1 MLSRAFC
8 KFPITLVFLVTIF
21 IGSKAEANFLTN
33 PGNDIDEA
41 IRARVMS
48 FYGKAPLSFEA
59 NRGQAGGR
67 VRFIARG
74 QGFTLFLS
82 EKGEAFFSLREGG
95 DTANRLS

>member
-1 MLSRAFC
+1 MLSRTFC
-8 KFPITLVFLVTIF
+8 KFPITLIFLLTIF

-33 PGNDIDEA
+33 PGNDIEEA
-41 IRARVMS
+41 IRARVTS

-59 NRGQAGGR
+59 NRGQADGR